1 MTGSLVHQL
10 YFQIESWYVQLEIK
24 KEKAAGSDYQIYRT
38 EIIPKLCNSQ
48 LDSLSSK
55 ETHCVSGQGNTGGS
69 TIDGLK

>member
-10 YFQIESWYVQLEIK
+10 YFQIESWCMQLEIQ

-38 EIIPKLCNSQ
+38 EIAPKLCNSQ

-55 ETHCVSGQGNTGGS
+55 ETHCVLGHGNTGSS